1 MIPAPLVNR
10 RASTLFRPL
19 ALCGALLA
27 LAAPWSASQ
36 ASPYSQIIV
45 FGDSLSDDGNVT
57 NTTNSDF
64 DVKYPGTDFNYSNG
78 RFTDDLSG
86 TSPSSASYE
95 GVWHEQ
101 LTRRFLG
108 LPRASDSSEG
118 GTNGTDYAYGD
129 ATTEDGTTNV
139 TVASIPIYGDVT
151 VTIVNMGQQVTN
163 YLTDANGTADPNAL
177 FSVWGG
183 ANDLFNDDSAANVTA
198 TANRVG
204 ALVTRLAQA
213 GARNFIVPNVPPLGD
228 TPEYNSGD
236 AATAAALNAAAA
248 SYRDQL
254 NTVLDSTISALSAQ
268 GITITVARL
277 DVYGF
282 FLQAVAQP
290 AVYGFTN
297 VTDSAQ
303 GANVVADEYLFW
315 DDVHPTTAGHSQ
327 IAQAAADLIAG
338 GHPAFFTGEA
348 QLGCDY
354 FYLGFPDGQPFGY
367 YSYGLF
373 PYLYQTDLGFEYF
386 IAANDA
392 ANGAY
397 LYDFTLQT
405 FLYTSPALYPYLYN
419 FNAGAFYYF
428 FTGEGTPASRV
439 FYNFGTGQYVYSNM

>member
-1 MIPAPLVNR
+1 MIPTPLVNR
-10 RASTLFRPL
+10 RASTLLRPL

-27 LAAPWSASQ
+27 LAAPWSALP
-36 ASPYSQIIV
+36 AAPYSQIIV
-45 FGDSLSDDGNVT
+45 FGDSLSDDGNVAY
-57 NTTNSDF
+57 TTNSDF
-64 DVKYPGTDFNYSNG
+64 GLKYPGTDFNYSNG

-86 TSPSSASYE
+86 TSPSSANYE

-101 LTRRFLG
+101 LARRFLG

-118 GTNGTDYAYGD
+118 GTDYAYGD
-129 ATTEDGTTNV
+129 ATTEDGTQDV
-139 TVASIPIYGDVT
+139 TVASVPVYGNVT
-151 VTIVNMGQQVTN
+151 LTINNMGRQVTA
-163 YLTDANGTADPNAL
+163 YLTDVNGAADPNAL
-177 FSVWGG
+177 YSVWGG
-183 ANDLFNDDSAANVTA
+183 GNDLFNDDSAANVTA
-198 TANRVG
+198 TASRVG
-204 ALVTRLAQA
+204 ALVTKLAQA

-236 AATAAALNAAAA
+236 AATAAALNAASS

-277 DVYGF
+277 DVYSF

-290 AVYGFTN
+290 AAYGFTD

-303 GANVVADEYLFW
+303 GANVYADEYLFW

-338 GHPAFFTGEA
+338 GHPSFFSGEA
-348 QLGCDY
+348 QLAGDY

-367 YSYGLF
+367 YSYQFF

-386 IAANDA
+386 IAANDP

-405 FLYTSPALYPYLYN
+405 FLYTSPALYPYLFN
-419 FNAGAFYYF
+419 FNANAFYYF
-428 FTGEGTPASRV
+428 FTGEGTPANRV
-439 FYNFGTGQYVYSNM
+439 FYNFATQQYVYSDM